1 MPGIMVTD
9 DPLICLCGKPT
20 KVYDSL
26 FKRNFCDG
34 DCSAQLMRFLGGC
47 DKSIAVM
54 AALPAAIKAGDFK
67 IQGSVVTLG
76 ETLQRHQEAK
86 TSVIDKIDAQV
97 DEQLKL
103 EKLRKEFK
111 KKFPQMPDAV
121 IDAMVKAGG

>member
-47 DKSIAVM
+47 DKSVAVM

-86 TSVIDKIDAQV
+86 TSVIDKIDAQISAG
-97 DEQLKL
+97 L
-103 EKLRKEFK
+103 EKDKLFHEMKR
-111 KKFPQMPDAV
+111 KFPNMPDAV
-121 IDAMVKAGG
+121 IEAMVKAKG

>member
-111 KKFPQMPDAV
+111 KKFPQMPDSV
-121 IDAMVKAGG
+121 IDAMIKAGG

>member
-47 DKSIAVM
+47 DKSVAVM

-76 ETLQRHQEAK
+76 ETLRRHQEAK